1 MGLDWVKLVSEVVLP
16 LLGVV
21 VTAYLVPWI
30 RAKRQTEL
38 AQNCV
43 RAAEQIFGSGKGTEK
58 YAYAEGLLTKAGV
71 AEADAKRLIEAAVYE
86 MNEFRKALEG
96 GTDE

>member
-1 MGLDWVKLVSEVVLP
+1 MGLDWVKLISEVVIP
-16 LLGVV
+16 LLGIVI
-21 VTAYLVPWI
+21 TAYLVPWI

-43 RAAEQIFGSGKGTEK
+43 RAAEQIFGGGKGTEK
-58 YAYAEGLLTKAGV
+58 YAYAEELLIKAGV
-71 AEADAKRLIEAAVYE
+71 AETDAKRLIDAAVYE
-86 MNEFRKALEG
+86 MNAFRKALEG